1 MKHVRFAAM
10 DTDFVETTVR
20 TWPALDSKEG
30 RSTLFD
36 GHTSSLRHSRRSG
49 LGPRLVYVLGGN
61 EGDDSTLSRVDVYD
75 PRTDAWKQVSSMPT
89 DRFLHGGAALDGK
102 IYVMGR
108 GSGDVQDTADVCDPQ
123 SDTWQPLANMAC
135 ERACFAATAAEGKIY
150 AIGGAEDST
159 EAFDP
164 HLGTWAYV
172 TSMGLSRVL
181 HAVAVVDGKIYAIG
195 GFASGNYIESVEVY
209 DPRADIW
216 QQMASLPQ
224 ARRGH
229 AAAAMGGKIFVS
241 GGLVEGGEADDVMS
255 TLMVFDPQTNTWTA
269 LASMG
274 TARAYHSSVT
284 ICGKLYIFGGNAGG
298 ALTASVEAYEGF
310 DVSSSPM

>member
-1 MKHVRFAAM
+1 
-10 DTDFVETTVR
+10 
-20 TWPALDSKEG
+20 
-30 RSTLFD
+30 
-36 GHTSSLRHSRRSG
+36 
-49 LGPRLVYVLGGN
+49 
-61 EGDDSTLSRVDVYD
+61 
-75 PRTDAWKQVSSMPT
+75 MPT
-89 DRFLHGGAALDGK
+89 NRFLHGGAALDGK

-108 GSGDVQDTADVCDPQ
+108 GSGDVQDTADVYDPQ
-123 SDTWQPLANMAC
+123 SDEWQPLANMEC
-135 ERACFAATAAEGKIY
+135 ERACFAAAAAEGKIY
-150 AIGGAEDST
+150 AIGGAAEGST

-164 HLGTWAYV
+164 HLGTWACV
-172 TSMGLSRVL
+172 TSMGFGRVL

-195 GFASGNYIESVEVY
+195 GFDGNYIESVEVY

-274 TARAYHSSVT
+274 TARAYHTSAT

-298 ALTASVEAYEGF
+298 ALTASVEAYDPISNTWVRVADMSCARDAF
-310 DVSSSPM
+310 VAVAL